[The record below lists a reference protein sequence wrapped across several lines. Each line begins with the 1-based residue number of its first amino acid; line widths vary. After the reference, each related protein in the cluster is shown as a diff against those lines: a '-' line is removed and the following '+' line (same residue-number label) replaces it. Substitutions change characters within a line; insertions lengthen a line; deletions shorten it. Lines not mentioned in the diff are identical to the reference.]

1 MASPN
6 FPERAAILRDENAMQ
21 APLGRAESGLVE
33 AVKLVE
39 MNGDELFPG
48 RAL

>member
-1 MASPN
+1 M
-6 FPERAAILRDENAMQ
+6 LRGKNEMQ
-21 APLGRAESGLVE
+21 APLGGAKSGLVA

-48 RAL
+48 RGP